1 MYELTAVAVFGDERL
16 TKFMQDA
23 DLFER
28 FKIVAKPIHLKLV
41 LQQDC
46 TKTQALQE
54 LRDLLEKNGQRVA
67 AVFIPN
73 DPEGAWRDE
82 KILSVSDGSKW
93 CRLDD
98 WLNAYDFVQSEPTDT
113 IPA

>member
-1 MYELTAVAVFGDERL
+1 MSELIVVAVFGDERI
-16 TKFMQDA
+16 TRFMQDA

-28 FKIVAKPIHLKLV
+28 FKIIAKPYHLKLI
-41 LQQDC
+41 LKQDC
-46 TKTQALQE
+46 TKTQALSE

-73 DPEGAWRDE
+73 DSEGAWRDE

-93 CRLDD
+93 CTLGECLD
-98 WLNAYDFVQSEPTDT
+98 AYEFVQSEPSDA